1 MPESILQH
9 SFFHPARGGHAPGN
23 LRDAFCGAV
32 DAYEPWADGDPEPTV
47 EIRDRELKITAICG
61 LLWNCSDIMPYLLY
75 DQINDLMRLPMEMPQ
90 RRTYAVGARLLKA
103 MIASAPVGV
112 RSRRV
117 PPSAGLFSFGT
128 PLRSTNARP
137 LTSDD

>member
-1 MPESILQH
+1 MPASILHQ
-9 SFFHPARGGHAPGN
+9 SFYKPTSGGHAPGD
-23 LRDAFCGAV
+23 LRGAFGEAL
-32 DAYEPWADGDPEPTV
+32 DAYESWADGDPEPSV
-47 EIRDRELKITAICG
+47 EIRDRQVKIAAVCG

-112 RSRRV
+112 RSSRLLKFV
-117 PPSAGLFSFGT
+117 ACSGLS
-128 PLRSTNARP
+128 
-137 LTSDD
+137 